1 MAKFL
6 NTSATTYYL
15 EELIK
20 KCTGNLFLVSPFVKV
35 APRLRDLIVERA
47 ASGVDVRLVYGKTS
61 LSAAEVDWLRGV
73 DSIKTSYC
81 ENLHAKCYLTE
92 AGGVITSLNLYE
104 FSQVNNYEMG
114 VYFSRR
120 SDPEIFENAFEEIK
134 RILRV
139 SHAVDLT
146 GDDEEGDLVLAEA
159 VYEKLTT
166 SKLAKQV
173 GVSTESISK
182 SLVES
187 GYLELREGRQFITE
201 AGKAAGGEFK
211 FSKRFGP
218 YFLWPPSVGEQLK
231 NDAR

>member
-20 KCTGNLFLVSPFVKV
+20 KCSKNLFLISPFIKV

-47 ASGVDVRLVYGKTS
+47 VSGVDVRLVYGKKE
-61 LSAAEVDWLRGV
+61 LSASEADWLCGV

-92 AGGVITSLNLYE
+92 SGGVITSLNLYE

-114 VYFSRR
+114 VYFSRK
-120 SDPEIFENAFEEIK
+120 SDPEIFESAVEEIK

-139 SHAVDLT
+139 SQAMNLA
-146 GDDEEGDLVLAEA
+146 GDEASEEVVEAEI
-159 VYEKLTT
+159 VYDKLTT
-166 SKLAKQV
+166 SKLAQQM
-173 GVSTESISK
+173 GVATDLLLK
-182 SLVES
+182 SLLAG
-187 GYLELREGRQFITE
+187 GYLELREGKQFITD
-201 AGKAAGGEFK
+201 AGRAAGGEFK

-218 YFLWPPSVGEQLK
+218 YFIWPPGLADRLSGESK
-231 NDAR
+231 